1 MGFLAPLYIAGLLA
15 IGLPILFHLIRRTP
29 HGRQPFSS
37 LMFLSTSPPRLTRR
51 SRLTHILLLILRA
64 AAFTLLA
71 FAFARPFF
79 HRSADLDVF
88 KSSGR
93 RLAILVDTSA
103 SMRREN
109 LWDQAKNQ
117 VDQVLRDA
125 SPADE
130 VALFLFDRQA
140 RAAFT
145 FDEWNSSNP
154 SQRADLLRAR
164 LAAASPTWAPTKVG
178 DALASVADQLAEVD
192 GGKRGPDKL
201 GRQIVLIS
209 DLQQGGHVEAL
220 QGHQWPDNVLLEVR
234 PVAARQAT
242 NAAVQFVKQGSPES
256 DERPDARL
264 RVRVSNQAGSA
275 REQFALA
282 WADEHGPLAGVEPL
296 KIYVPPGRNQ
306 IVRVP
311 WPPAGRQ
318 ADRLVL
324 SGDDCDFDNTLYVVQ
339 PRTESV
345 RVLHLGDDD
354 PDDTKGLL
362 YYLNSAAV
370 ATPRRKVDLVS
381 RKSSQSMTD
390 ADLLDARLVV
400 VTSVPANDRA
410 ERVRRFAQSGGE
422 VLWVLRDVAGA
433 GALAKAVGIEK
444 LEATEATGDYA
455 LVSRVDLEHP
465 LFAPFA
471 DSRFA
476 DFTKIHFWHHRSV
489 KLPESAGAR
498 VIGWFDG
505 GDPFLF
511 EKPIGT
517 GRIIVATSGWHPA
530 DGQLALSTKFVPLID
545 GLLRRRDAASVE
557 AQYTVLEPIA
567 LPEVQQGQSAARS
580 LTGPDGAKIELASGA
595 TTFDNA
601 DRPGIYKLA
610 AGGAGGDPTPLAVN
624 LPADESR
631 TSPVPVEELERWGAK
646 LGRKP
651 PSDEL
656 VTRER
661 RLRMIELEN
670 RQKLWRWLIVGVLGL
685 LAAETTLAGRLA
697 RRTAA
702 QQQATT

>member
-1 MGFLAPLYIAGLLA
+1 MGLLAPLYIAGLLA

-29 HGRQPFSS
+29 HGRQQFSS

-64 AAFTLLA
+64 AAFALLA

-79 HRSADLDVF
+79 HRNADQELF

-103 SMRREN
+103 SMRRED
-109 LWDQAKNQ
+109 LWEQAKKQ
-117 VDQVLRDA
+117 VDQVLREA

-145 FDEWNSSNP
+145 FDEWNGANP
-154 SQRADLLRAR
+154 SQRADLLRSR
-164 LAAASPTWAPTKVG
+164 LASASPTWAPTKVG

-192 GGKRGPDKL
+192 GGKRGPDRL

-209 DLQQGGHVEAL
+209 DLQQGGHVETL
-220 QGHQWPDNVLLEVR
+220 QGHQWPENVLLEVR
-234 PVAARQAT
+234 PVAAKQPT
-242 NAAVQFVKQGSPES
+242 NAAVQFVKQSADGG
-256 DERPDARL
+256 ERADARL
-264 RVRVSNQAGSA
+264 RVRVSNQSDSA
-275 REQFALA
+275 KEQFTLA
-282 WADEHGPLAGVEPL
+282 WSDDRGPLAGVEPL
-296 KIYVPPGRNQ
+296 KVYVPPGRSQ
-306 IVRVP
+306 IVRVA

-318 ADRLVL
+318 ANRLVL
-324 SGDDCDFDNTLYVVQ
+324 GGDDCDFDNTLYVVQ

-345 RVLHLGDDD
+345 RVLHLGEDD
-354 PDDTKGLL
+354 PEDTKGLL
-362 YYLNSAAV
+362 YYLNSAAI
-370 ATPRRKVDLVS
+370 ATPQRKVDLVS
-381 RKSSQSMTD
+381 RKSSEAMTD
-390 ADLLDARLVV
+390 ADLLGARLVV
-400 VTSVPANDRA
+400 VAATPAADRA

-422 VLWVLRDVAGA
+422 VLWVLRDAAGTATVARVMG
-433 GALAKAVGIEK
+433 LDK
-444 LEATEATGDYA
+444 LEAQEATGDFA

-465 LFAPFA
+465 LLAPFA

-476 DFTKIHFWHHRSV
+476 DFTKIHFWHHRKVS
-489 KLPESAGAR
+489 LPQSAGAR
-498 VIGWFDG
+498 VIAWFEG
-505 GDPFLF
+505 GEPFLF

-517 GRIIVATSGWHPA
+517 GRVIVATSGWHPG
-530 DGQLALSTKFVPLID
+530 DSQLALSTKFVPLID
-545 GLLRRRDAASVE
+545 GLLRRRDAAAVE

-567 LPEVQQGQSAARS
+567 LPQVQGQVARS
-580 LTGPDGAKIELASGA
+580 LVAPDGAKVELASGA

-601 DRPGIYKLA
+601 DRPGIYKLTS
-610 AGGAGGDPTPLAVN
+610 GGEETPLAVN

-631 TSPVPVEELERWGAK
+631 TTPVAVEELERWGAK
-646 LGRKP
+646 LGKKP
-651 PSDEL
+651 PSEEL

-661 RLRMIELEN
+661 RLRMMELEN

-685 LAAETTLAGRLA
+685 LAAETALAGRLA
-697 RRTAA
+697 RRTV